1 MLPDRSNGA
10 GLLLPVSAE
19 ALRPLLRELVAEAL
33 AQLQAHQAALGEP
46 QAYPEPKA
54 AALLGLRPHQLRDE
68 RLRGRI
74 GHSRVVGNQVRYT
87 RQDLL
92 DYLAARRRAPGAA
105 EPADQ

>member
-1 MLPDRSNGA
+1 MLRDGNGA
-10 GLLLPVSAE
+10 GLLLPVNLE
-19 ALRPLLRELVAEAL
+19 ALKPLIAEVVGEAL
-33 AQLQAHQAALGEP
+33 ARLQAHQAALGEP

-92 DYLAARRRAPGAA
+92 DYLMARRSPAGAA
-105 EPADQ
+105 GDGP